1 MAANPDFAALEL
13 SVKDTGIG
21 ISRAKHTVIFEAFSQ
36 VDASITRKYGGT
48 GLGLTITKALVQIM
62 DGTIR
67 VESEEG
73 KGSDFIVSLNLKKA
87 GAPVGDIAPVLD
99 SQEQGTDIKGTGVLV
114 VEDNPLNQKLMAILL
129 KQLDCITDMAAN
141 GNEAVDM
148 AGKKK
153 YDVIF
158 MDLQMPVMD
167 GYMATGL
174 IREQIN
180 HTTPIIA
187 LTAKVFQEDQE
198 KCVACG
204 MSDFLTKPV
213 ETRTLKE
220 MILRW
225 RGRQANV

>member
-1 MAANPDFAALEL
+1 
-13 SVKDTGIG
+13 
-21 ISRAKHTVIFEAFSQ
+21 
-36 VDASITRKYGGT
+36 
-48 GLGLTITKALVQIM
+48 
-62 DGTIR
+62 
-67 VESEEG
+67 
-73 KGSDFIVSLNLKKA
+73 
-87 GAPVGDIAPVLD
+87 
-99 SQEQGTDIKGTGVLV
+99 
-114 VEDNPLNQKLMAILL
+114 
-129 KQLDCITDMAAN
+129 
-141 GNEAVDM
+141 
-148 AGKKK
+148 
-153 YDVIF
+153 
-158 MDLQMPVMD
+158 
-167 GYMATGL
+167 MATGL